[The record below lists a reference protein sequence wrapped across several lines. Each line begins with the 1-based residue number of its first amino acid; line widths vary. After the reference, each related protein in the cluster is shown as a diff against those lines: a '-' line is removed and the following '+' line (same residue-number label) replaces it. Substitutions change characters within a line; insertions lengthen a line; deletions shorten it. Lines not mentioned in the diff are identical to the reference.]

1 MTSTDQTPTRRRRSD
16 STKAAILDA
25 ARERFI
31 AEGYEGA
38 TIRAIAADAHI
49 DPAMVMRYFGSK
61 EKLFALA
68 ASYDLRLPDFTAI
81 PRDELGES
89 IVRHLLGLWESDRTL
104 VALLR
109 TAVSSEEAAAARMR
123 EIWAEQVLAGL
134 GRLFGEDT
142 ARAEKRAGLVVT
154 QLLGIVLCRYVL
166 RLPPVAALEPEE
178 FVAWMGP
185 TVQRYLTAEEP

>member
-1 MTSTDQTPTRRRRSD
+1 MTATDETPVRRRRSD
-16 STKAAILDA
+16 ATKAAILDA

-68 ASYDLRLPDFTAI
+68 AHYDLRLPDFTVV
-81 PRDELGES
+81 PRDRLGES
-89 IVRHLLGLWESDRTL
+89 IVRHLLTLWESDRTL

-109 TAVSSEEAAAARMR
+109 TAVSNEEAAAERVR
-123 EIWAEQVLAGL
+123 GIWAEQVLGAI
-134 GRLFGEDT
+134 GRLFDDEELA
-142 ARAEKRAGLVVT
+142 ARRAGLVVT
-154 QLLGIVLCRYVL
+154 QLLGVVLCRYVL
-166 RLPPVAALEPEE
+166 RLPPVVGLEPEE
-178 FVAWMGP
+178 IVAWTGP

>member
-1 MTSTDQTPTRRRRSD
+1 MTSTDETPTRRRRSD
-16 STKAAILDA
+16 TTKAAILDA

-31 AEGYEGA
+31 AEGFEGA

-68 ASYDLRLPDFTAI
+68 VHYDLRLPDLGAV
-81 PRDELGES
+81 PRDELGEKL
-89 IVRHLLGLWESDRTL
+89 VRHLLALWESDLTL

-123 EIWAEQVLAGL
+123 QIWAEQVLVAI
-134 GRLFGEDT
+134 GRLFDDDELA
-142 ARAEKRAGLVVT
+142 ARRSGLVVT

-166 RLPPVAALEPEE
+166 RLPPVVDLAPEE
-178 FVAWMGP
+178 IVAWMGP
-185 TVQRYLTAEEP
+185 TVQRYLTAEGP

>member
-1 MTSTDQTPTRRRRSD
+1 MTATDETPVRRRRSD
-16 STKAAILDA
+16 ATKAAILDA

-68 ASYDLRLPDFTAI
+68 ANYDLRLPDFTAI
-81 PRDELGES
+81 PRDRLGES
-89 IVRHLLGLWESDRTL
+89 IVRHLLTLWESDRTL

-109 TAVSSEEAAAARMR
+109 TAVSNEEAAAERVR
-123 EIWAEQVLAGL
+123 GIWAEQVLGAI
-134 GRLFGEDT
+134 GRLFDDERLA
-142 ARAEKRAGLVVT
+142 ARRAGLVVT
-154 QLLGIVLCRYVL
+154 QLLGVVLCRYVL
-166 RLPPVAALEPEE
+166 RLPPVVGLEPEE
-178 FVAWMGP
+178 IVAWVGP